1 MASLTAE
8 ELEKLTEVAFE
19 VLIEPRTKGTGWLV
33 DTAACVNHEAHAAAT
48 TSSRAVPGSTLP
60 AVRTRARDRRT
71 KMPRSRRK
79 IGARTTRSGFP
90 DLRGMEKTEFASREG
105 GGITR
110 ADRRRLVGR

>member
-48 TSSRAVPGSTLP
+48 TIL
-60 AVRTRARDRRT
+60 RARYQGQPCPPFVLARVIGELKCHEAAVKSALERLEAASLT
-71 KMPRSRRK
+71 LEEWRKRS
-79 IGARTTRSGFP
+79 
-90 DLRGMEKTEFASREG
+90 LRAAKEAE
-105 GGITR
+105 
-110 ADRRRLVGR
+110 